1 MYVDRIQK
9 PKGEYLIVREKV
21 MTDKGYRPRTVKK
34 LGYVEALRDQY
45 DDPVSFFREFYKK
58 ETERLKQERD
68 DNGMMSVTLNL
79 GETLTPDTSL
89 TRNVGYAVI
98 KKIYKKLKLDTFW
111 KRHTAGR
118 KMEFDVEKIFYLLVI
133 SRLLDPGSKKYSFD
147 KKDQFFEPINGFE
160 LEDVYK
166 ALDVIAECD
175 EDLQAWLFHRSKEL
189 INRNTDICYYDGT
202 NFYFDIGRPDV
213 DDLDDQGNIIKK
225 KYRKRGPEKNKRP
238 DPIINMGL
246 LIDKNAVP
254 ISYKIYP
261 GNESEKVHML
271 PVINSARK
279 HMMIGRIINV
289 ADRGLNTSENIW
301 HLAGDNKSDD
311 PASMDGYVFG
321 KSIKGADAEFK
332 EWALDR
338 EHFKTEYLDPD
349 PEYTKDEDKGTGDNK
364 DKVKFEY
371 KIRNH
376 PAKLTIHV
384 EMPDGTIK
392 KKVTK
397 TDQRQMA
404 YYSEKYARKQKRDR
418 DVMIER
424 AKDLISHPKK
434 YDKFTAAGSGAYI
447 KNIKFNAETGEV
459 IGNKLELDIEKILEE
474 EKYDGYYSIVTSELN
489 LSAKEIRNIYR
500 GLIRIEHTFRITKS
514 ELEFRP
520 IYLWDPPHI
529 KAHFTICFTAL
540 YILKILMKILNDEY
554 TSEKILNSLTQC
566 TVSDIGNNLWQFNYY
581 DSCLAALSDKLE
593 LTLNYRYRTREQI
606 RRILQY

>member
-397 TDQRQMA
+397 TDQRQMV